1 MGLRDLDLGA
11 GLSLPESLL
20 TIRFSRS
27 GGPGGQNVNKV
38 ESKVDLRLDLEAARS
53 ILGDERVARI
63 ASRLAGRLDAEGR
76 VTVVSSEHRAQSR
89 NIEIALVRMETLL
102 RSALAMAR
110 KRKPT
115 RPTRGSRERRLKQK
129 RIRSQVKRLRG
140 DRGDAS

>member
-38 ESKVDLRLDLEAARS
+38 ESKVDLRLDLAAARS

-89 NIEIALVRMETLL
+89 NIESALVRMETLL
-102 RSALAMAR
+102 RTALAMAR

-115 RPTRGSRERRLKQK
+115 RPTRGSRERRLKEK

>member
-1 MGLRDLDLGA
+1 MEPLRVNERLVLPPEE
-11 GLSLPESLL
+11 LSV
-20 TIRFSRS
+20 TFARS

-76 VTVVSSEHRAQSR
+76 VTVVSSAHRAQSR
-89 NIEIALVRMETLL
+89 NIESALMRMETLL
-102 RSALAMAR
+102 RTALAMAR
-110 KRKPT
+110 TRKPT
-115 RPTRGSRERRLKQK
+115 RPTRGSRERRLRQK